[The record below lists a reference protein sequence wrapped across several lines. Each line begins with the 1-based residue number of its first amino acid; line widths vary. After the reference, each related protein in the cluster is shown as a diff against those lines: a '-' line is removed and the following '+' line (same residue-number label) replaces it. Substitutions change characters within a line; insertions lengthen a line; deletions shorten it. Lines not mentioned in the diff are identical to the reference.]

1 MFWTGFAT
9 GFLAAYAVSLLTLR
23 LLWGVASVEERR

>member
-9 GFLAAYAVSLLTLR
+9 GFGAAYAVSLLCLC
-23 LLWGVASVEERR
+23 LFWSVASVEERQ

>member
-9 GFLAAYAVSLLTLR
+9 GFGAAYAVSLLALW
-23 LLWGVASVEERR
+23 LLWDVASVEERR